1 MFVILNQVL
10 NLETDM
16 VVMAISIF
24 ALTLLFVFL
33 ISIISVVIL
42 KNRLP
47 KDSFIKMNN
56 SIFGGLIIVVIV
68 LLVTVRFIVLM
79 R

>member
-1 MFVILNQVL
+1 
-10 NLETDM
+10 
-16 VVMAISIF
+16 
-24 ALTLLFVFL
+24 
-33 ISIISVVIL
+33 
-42 KNRLP
+42 
-47 KDSFIKMNN
+47 MNN